1 MQDSINSHTPALVP
15 PVEAGWEVITL
26 GAGCFWCTEGVFQQL
41 PGVRSVT
48 SGYMGGTV
56 PHPTYEQVCGGRT
69 GHDEVTR
76 IVYDPKETTLQSLL
90 EVFWKMHD
98 PTQLNGQGGDI
109 GTQYRSAIFYSDE
122 EQKRVAEASR
132 DAAAKKFAK
141 PIVTEITAAEEF
153 YPAEGY
159 HQDYYRQNKGR
170 NPYCSYVITPKLQ
183 KLGLEA

>member
-1 MQDSINSHTPALVP
+1 M
-15 PVEAGWEVITL
+15 ITL

-41 PGVRSVT
+41 PGVRSAT

-56 PHPTYEQVCGGRT
+56 ANPTYEQVCGGRT

-76 IVYDPKETTLQSLL
+76 IVYDPKEVALPSLL

-109 GTQYRSAIFYSDE
+109 GTQYRSAIFYTTG
-122 EQKRVAEASR
+122 EQREAAETSLQ
-132 DAAAKKFAK
+132 AAAKKFAK
-141 PIVTEITAAEEF
+141 PIVTEITAASEF

-170 NPYCSYVITPKLQ
+170 NPYCSYVIAPKLQ
-183 KLGLEA
+183 KLGLES

>member
-1 MQDSINSHTPALVP
+1 MQDSKTPAPVP
-15 PVEAGWEVITL
+15 PIPPGCEVITL

-48 SGYMGGTV
+48 SGYMGGTL
-56 PHPTYEQVCGGRT
+56 PNPTYQQVCGGRT

-76 IVYDPKETTLQSLL
+76 IVYDPREASLESLL
-90 EVFWKMHD
+90 EMFWKMHD

-109 GTQYRSAIFYSDE
+109 GTQYRSAIFYATED
-122 EQKRVAEASR
+122 QRQVAEASR
-132 DAAAKKFAK
+132 QAVAKKFSK
-141 PIVTEITAAEEF
+141 PIVTEITQASEF
-153 YPAEGY
+153 YPAEDY

-170 NPYCSYVITPKLQ
+170 NPYCSYVITPKLE

>member
-1 MQDSINSHTPALVP
+1 MQTDNNSHSPAPVP
-15 PVEAGWEVITL
+15 PIDAGCEAITL

-41 PGVRSVT
+41 PGVHSVT

-56 PHPTYEQVCGGRT
+56 LNPTYEQVCGGRT

-76 IVYDPKETTLQSLL
+76 IVYDPQVTSLEALL
-90 EVFWKMHD
+90 ETFWKMHD

-109 GTQYRSAIFYSDE
+109 GTQYRSAIFFETDE
-122 EQKRVAEASR
+122 QRAVAEASR
-132 DAAAKKFAK
+132 AAAGKRFSQ
-141 PIVTEITAAEEF
+141 PIVTEITPASEF
-153 YPAEGY
+153 YPAEEY

>member
-1 MQDSINSHTPALVP
+1 MPDSKKSHSPAPVP
-15 PVEAGWEVITL
+15 PVSAGCEAITL

-56 PHPTYEQVCGGRT
+56 PNPTYEQVCGGRT

-76 IVYDPKETTLQSLL
+76 IVYDLEVTSLPALL

-109 GTQYRSAIFYSDE
+109 GTQYRSAIFYTTE
-122 EQKRVAEASR
+122 EQRQAAEASR
-132 DAAAKKFAK
+132 EAAAKKFSK
-141 PIVTEITAAEEF
+141 PIVTEITAASEF
-153 YPAEGY
+153 YPAEDY
-159 HQDYYRQNKGR
+159 HQDYYRLNKDR
-170 NPYCSYVITPKLQ
+170 NPYCSYVILPKLQ
-183 KLGLEA
+183 KLGLET

>member
-1 MQDSINSHTPALVP
+1 MPDNKESQAPASIP
-15 PVEAGWEVITL
+15 PVDEGCAAITL

-56 PHPTYEQVCGGRT
+56 ADPSYEQVCSGRT

-76 IVYDPKETTLQSLL
+76 IVYDPQVTSLEALL
-90 EVFWKMHD
+90 EMFWKMHD

-109 GTQYRSAIFYSDE
+109 GTQYRSAIFYDSED
-122 EQKRVAEASR
+122 QRQVAEASR
-132 DAAAKKFAK
+132 AAAAKKFTQ
-141 PIVTEITAAEEF
+141 PIVTEITAASAF

-170 NPYCSYVITPKLQ
+170 NPYCSYVITPKLA